1 MPEWHG
7 WQKLKYEAELDP
19 AFADQISAMPGG
31 EKLANCIQCGTC
43 SGMCPLSTYMDYT
56 PRRIVAMVRA
66 GFKGE
71 VLSSYTSWLCAS
83 CYACTV
89 ECPKGIKITD
99 IMYAI
104 KRRAIQ
110 DKVYPKRFPIPV
122 LAKEFFANVISNGRS
137 TDMLVVM
144 KLFLKTAPLAM
155 MNQAAMGMKLFFQ
168 GRIGLKMESIR
179 GKKELQTVLNALDK
193 NSISANGKGSL

>member
-19 AFADQISAMPGG
+19 NFAAEIAAIPGG
-31 EKLANCIQCGTC
+31 EKLYSCIQCGTC
-43 SGMCPLSTYMDYT
+43 SGACPVSSYMDYT
-56 PRRIVAMVRA
+56 PRRIVAMVRG

-71 VLSSYTSWLCAS
+71 VLTSYTSWLCAS

-110 DKVYPKRFPIPV
+110 EKVYPKRFPIPT
-122 LAKEFFANVISNGRS
+122 LAKEFFGNVLKNGRS
-137 TDMLVVM
+137 TEMLVVV
-144 KLFLKTAPLAM
+144 KLFLKTQPMAM
-155 MNQAAMGMKLFFQ
+155 FGQSIMGMKLFFK
-168 GRIGLKMESIR
+168 GRIGLKMESIKR
-179 GKKELQTVLNALDK
+179 KKELQTILNSLDK
-193 NSISANGKGSL
+193 KAISHAGKEL

>member
-19 AFADQISAMPGG
+19 QFAEQISAIPGG

-43 SGMCPLSTYMDYT
+43 SGMCPLSSYMDYT
-56 PRRIVAMVRA
+56 PRQIVAMVRA
-66 GFKGE
+66 GFKNE

-99 IMYAI
+99 IMYSI

-110 DKVYPKRFPIPV
+110 DKVYPKKFPIPV
-122 LAKEFFANVISNGRS
+122 LAKEFFGNVLSNGRS
-137 TDMLVVM
+137 TEMLVVM

-155 MNQAAMGMKLFFQ
+155 MNQATMGMKLFFQ
-168 GRIGLKMESIR
+168 GRIGLKMESIKR
-179 GKKELQTVLNALDK
+179 KKELQTVLNALDK
-193 NSISANGKGSL
+193 KSVTAGKGSL

>member
-19 AFADQISAMPGG
+19 KFADEITAIPGG
-31 EKLANCIQCGTC
+31 EKLDNCIQCGTC

-56 PRRIVAMVRA
+56 PRQIVAMVRA
-66 GFKGE
+66 GFKAE

-99 IMYAI
+99 IMYSI

-110 DKVYPKRFPIPV
+110 DKVYPKKFPIPV
-122 LAKEFFANVISNGRS
+122 LAKEFFGNVLKNGRS
-137 TDMLVVM
+137 TEMLVVM

-155 MNQAAMGMKLFFQ
+155 MNQAVMGMKLFFQ
-168 GRIGLKMESIR
+168 GRIGLKMESIKNKR
-179 GKKELQTVLNALDK
+179 ELQTVLNALDK
-193 NSISANGKGSL
+193 KSITAGKGNL

>member
-7 WQKLKYEAELDP
+7 WQKLKYEAGLDP
-19 AFADQISAMPGG
+19 KFAEEISAIPGG

-43 SGMCPLSTYMDYT
+43 SGMCPLSSYMDYT
-56 PRRIVAMVRA
+56 PRQIVAMVRA

-99 IMYAI
+99 IMYSI

-122 LAKEFFANVISNGRS
+122 LAKEFFANVLSNGRS
-137 TDMLVVM
+137 TEMLVVV
-144 KLFLKTAPLAM
+144 KLFLKTAPMAM
-155 MNQAAMGMKLFFQ
+155 FGQAMMGMKLFFQ
-168 GRIGLKMESIR
+168 GRIGLKIESIKR
-179 GKKELQTVLNALDK
+179 KKELQTVLNALDK
-193 NSISANGKGSL
+193 KSISAAGKGNL